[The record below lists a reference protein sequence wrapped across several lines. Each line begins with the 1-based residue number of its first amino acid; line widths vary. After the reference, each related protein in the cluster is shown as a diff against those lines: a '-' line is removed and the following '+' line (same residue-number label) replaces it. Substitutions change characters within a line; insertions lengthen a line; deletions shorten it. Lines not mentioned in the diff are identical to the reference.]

1 MMSVRESQFLA
12 TPTIFK
18 LIDHHVGIA
27 LMISGSD
34 IPTNEQGKKVIPAGT
49 LVGNA
54 IDGVVTIVNNR
65 LTEGVLLHDT
75 DVTHGDSP
83 ATMIIHGFIDKTKIP
98 TQPSTEALQA
108 LPMIKFL

>member
-1 MMSVRESQFLA
+1 MKVKETKFIN

-27 LMISGSD
+27 LMISGVD
-34 IPTNEQGKKVIPAGT
+34 VPTNEQGKKVISAGT
-49 LVGNA
+49 LVGNTV
-54 IDGVVTIVNNR
+54 DGVVTIVNNG

-98 TQPSTEALQA
+98 VQPSAEALQA